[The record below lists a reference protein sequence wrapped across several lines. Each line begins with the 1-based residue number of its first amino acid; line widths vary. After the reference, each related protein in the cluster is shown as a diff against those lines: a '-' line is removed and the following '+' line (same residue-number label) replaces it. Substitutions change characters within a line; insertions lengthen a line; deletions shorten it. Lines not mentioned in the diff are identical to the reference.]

1 MNWSRLA
8 TFIAG
13 AAAIVAGALIPSA
26 GIYLIPAGA
35 ALLGW
40 GTIHPADKVSK

>member
-1 MNWSRLA
+1 MSWSRIA
-8 TFIAG
+8 TFAVA

-26 GIYLIPAGA
+26 GVYLIPAGA

-40 GTIHPADKVSK
+40 GTIHPADVSK